1 MDQARLSHVECV
13 SGSRYGERPLAFTWD
28 EERLEVA
35 GVQRQWRTP
44 RGMCYRVITQDERT
58 FDLFY
63 LEDDDVWKAVN
74 LS

>member
-1 MDQARLSHVECV
+1 M

-28 EERLEVA
+28 GERLEVA

-44 RGMCYRVITQDERT
+44 EGMCYRVITQDEQL
-58 FDLFY
+58 FDLLY
-63 LEDDDVWKAVN
+63 LEDQDLWKAVS